1 MSVSIT
7 FEPSGIS
14 GVVAQGTYLVDAAR
28 RMGAPLGT
36 GCTAGKGECPACLIS
51 VKSGADLLSPPSL
64 AEETQLGN
72 EQLDQSLRLACQV
85 KLVNHGD
92 VVVMMAARTQ
102 APPTPTDTAADL
114 QKKFGALPLGKKI
127 ATLVQLEA
135 ITASETFDAAIEKP
149 LAFGSKAF
157 DSIMY
162 RARAV
167 RSRAREQEQEQK
179 RANEEA

>member
-36 GCTAGKGECPACLIS
+36 GCTAGKGECPECLIS
-51 VKSGADLLSPPSL
+51 VKTGADLLSPPSL
-64 AEETQLGN
+64 AEETQLG
-72 EQLDQSLRLACQV
+72 EDQLAQSLRLACQV
-85 KLVNHGD
+85 KLVNHGE
-92 VVVMMAARTQ
+92 VVVMV
-102 APPTPTDTAADL
+102 APRSHSHPSETDTVADL
-114 QKKFGALPLGKKI
+114 QKKFGTLPLRKKI
-127 ATLVQLEA
+127 ATLVQFEA

-157 DSIMY
+157 DSIMD
-162 RARAV
+162 RARA
-167 RSRAREQEQEQK
+167 RGQAK
-179 RANEEA
+179 RANEET